1 MPVGGF
7 VNNLSPGNFQA
18 DGVYIQQS
26 TSPVTPTGPAVGK
39 LGVVGFAQWGLK
51 NTPLAFSNAASGF
64 ALFGPNTAISNA
76 IMRDAQAAM
85 PEANQ
90 LVGVRITD
98 GTDTAATIVV
108 QDASAGTVFTLTAQQ
123 TGSLPNGVNASGV
136 VTNPAQA
143 QCSFSSGT
151 ATGGNP
157 VILVAITFPNQPV
170 ERYFVTAGGTG
181 GYVAATFKA
190 NLLAALNTGTAN
202 SAPSPRWTATSGAS
216 TLVPLTTAF
225 SASGGTDGATTI
237 TSALFIGQDGTVG
250 RTGMYA
256 LRGAIQGG
264 QFIFAGFSDMSQS
277 QTIIAFNRTEGTR
290 FAISAPIG
298 TSTTTMQ
305 GLKATYS
312 ASDPTLDT
320 CIDWGQMIDSWT
332 GQTVYVA
339 PAAGVNGVISSLDFY
354 QDPSNK
360 PYTGKVG
367 IFATERSTTPL
378 SQSEAA
384 TRQASGIMYLTN
396 PINRGAVWG
405 LPHGKASDGVS
416 NISDVRTANYIGL
429 SLFTV
434 LGPFVGEVQSQAQN
448 DPTRLAA
455 SGAVAAFMNTL
466 LLPIPKISAYSN
478 VMDTSNNTPTTI
490 AQGFLFDNLSV
501 QTLAGVQFILVS
513 EQVGTN
519 VQITVKAA

>member
-1 MPVGGF
+1 MPGGF
-7 VNNLSPGNFQA
+7 VNNLSPGNFQT
-18 DGVYIQQS
+18 DGVFIYQAPA
-26 TSPVTPTGPAVGK
+26 SPVTPAGPAVGK
-39 LGVVGFAQWGLK
+39 LGIVGTGQWGLK
-51 NTPLAFSNAASGF
+51 NVPTLFTSPSAGY
-64 ALFGPNTAISNA
+64 ALYGPNTAINNS
-76 IMRDAQAAM
+76 IMRDAVAAM

-90 LVGVRITD
+90 LVGVRVTD

-136 VTNPAQA
+136 VANPAQA
-143 QCSFSSGT
+143 QCTFASGS

-157 VILVAITFPNQPV
+157 VILVSITFPQQPV

-190 NLLAALNTGTAN
+190 NLLAAINTGTAN
-202 SAPSPRWTATSGAS
+202 SAPSPRWTASSGGS

-237 TSALFIGQDGTVG
+237 TSAVLIGVDGTVG

-264 QFIFAGFSDMSQS
+264 QFIFAGFSDFSQA

-290 FAISAPIG
+290 AAISAPLG
-298 TSTTTMQ
+298 TSTVTMQ

-320 CIDWGQMIDSWT
+320 CIDWDQMIDPWS
-332 GQTVYVA
+332 GQTIYVA
-339 PAAGVNGVISSLDFY
+339 PAAKVSGIFSSLDFY

-360 PYTGKVG
+360 PYTGAVG

-378 SQSEAA
+378 SQGEAA
-384 TRQASGIMYLTN
+384 TRQQSGIMYLTN

-429 SLFTV
+429 GLLQV
-434 LGPFVGEVQSQAQN
+434 LGPFVGEVQSQSQN

-455 SGAVAAFMNTL
+455 KGAVNAFMGTL
-466 LLPIPKISAYSN
+466 LLPIPKISGYSN
-478 VMDTSNNTPTTI
+478 VMDLSNNTPTTI
-490 AQGFLFDNLSV
+490 SQGYLFDNLSV
-501 QTLAGVQFILVS
+501 QTLAGVQFILVN

-519 VQITVKAA
+519 VQITVKAS